1 MTPTIPVL
9 CACGWSS
16 RRAPGNPV
24 QCPKCGAFAAFQ
36 WDSQKPLTTPT
47 AWANITKRGRVA
59 ARDVLPVTAAC
70 TFTGSR

>member
-1 MTPTIPVL
+1 MTPTIPVK

-36 WDSQKPLTTPT
+36 WEPQKPLTNPT
-47 AWANITKRGRVA
+47 A
-59 ARDVLPVTAAC
+59 
-70 TFTGSR
+70 